1 MEEALNLNNNSSE
14 IERYLSA
21 LVDKE
26 NKKFFAKKEYQKEQL
41 TAQVRAKQKRLDVAQ
56 SEFDAF
62 KAKEKAR
69 LNMLSVVT
77 KKFNGWEES
86 SKEFMPENRQFGL
99 IKKASDYFVD
109 HFINAEHFSEL
120 NLKIF
125 VQNTNLTLNTIKK
138 LENNEDFNSIAQ
150 YLVGHLGNDTGRFN
164 LILNDVV
171 VFADGENAI
180 DFYKQY
186 SHKYAKSHNQDL
198 LDRAI
203 ETKRAVY
210 NSESEEEKGE

>member
-1 MEEALNLNNNSSE
+1 MDKNLNHGDNLTVGDLSLMLAQEKIKAN
-14 IERYLSA
+14 ERIQNF
-21 LVDKE
+21 K
-26 NKKFFAKKEYQKEQL
+26 QTL

-62 KAKEKAR
+62 KAKEKTR
-69 LNMLSVVT
+69 LNLLSVVA
-77 KKFNGWEES
+77 KKFKGWEES
-86 SKEFMPENRQFGL
+86 SKEFMPESRQFGL
-99 IKKASDYFVD
+99 IKKESDYFVD